1 MVAIARRR
9 TARLFL
15 CVLAFVV
22 CAGGCLA
29 AGGLTAVADA
39 DTGNPLLYYGGPV
52 EHSVTTVLV
61 DWGAGVNPIFTNATT
76 GDPGLLKYFA
86 SQSGDTDDNGGV
98 LAQYMDSSGMNAAN
112 QESYAGQFQ
121 IAPTVPG
128 TTVSDAQVASQLVS
142 QIGSGALPAPAGNGL
157 SSVYLVLFPPGT
169 TICDAQGC
177 SGQAFCSYH
186 GSTQMPNGTNV
197 IYDVLPDDTTGAMT
211 QGCGVESPLRNQTMY
226 LSHELAEAIADPLVD
241 GATSYGPPLAWYD
254 ANCPAA
260 NSACGEVADKC
271 NQQTT
276 VEGGWTVQLLW
287 SNLDGACVG
296 NESRYGTPSITLTP
310 PTGVAPGAPA
320 SFSAAAS
327 DPASNSAS
335 ASWDGQNYAIAP
347 GIASVTW
354 NWGDGTPATTGPTAV
369 HAFTSPGI
377 YDVSATATDN
387 LGFASTA
394 TEVVPVW
401 GPLGAPAAQT
411 GVAAGIGRT
420 SARLQGTV
428 DPAGLAVGYRFDFG
442 TASSSLTASTAV
454 ATGPSG
460 SRGSSAVPVAL
471 PLANLAPGT
480 RYFYR
485 LDVILGT
492 QTLPGAIESFTTTLK
507 AAGKGG
513 SVATV
518 AAAGKARKAKAA
530 KRRRKTTKKAA
541 KKSHVRTVVRRALV
555 AAPTAVRS
563 VSAVVVPGQ
572 RLATELRRGM
582 LVSFHCG
589 GCHVSLEAM
598 LALPG
603 RLGVASVPRVLASG
617 AGVSF
622 ARTGAGRAR
631 LQFSASARAWLA
643 TRRSASFTVSAF
655 SR

>member
-15 CVLAFVV
+15 CVLAFVL

-52 EHSVTTVLV
+52 EHSVNMVLV
-61 DWGAGVNPIFTNATT
+61 DWGAAVNPIFTNATT

-86 SQSGDTDDNGGV
+86 SQSGNTDDNGGV
-98 LAQYMDSSGMNAAN
+98 LAQYMDSSGTNAAN

-121 IAPTVPG
+121 ISPTVAG

-142 QIGSGALPAPAGNGL
+142 QIGSGALPTPAGDGL

-211 QGCGVESPLRNQTMY
+211 QGCGVQSPLRNQTMY

-254 ANCPAA
+254 ANCPNA

-276 VEGGWTVQLLW
+276 VEDGWTVQLLW
-287 SNLDGACVG
+287 SNLDGSCVG
-296 NESRYGTPSITLTP
+296 TESRYGTPSVAFTP
-310 PTGVAPGAPA
+310 PAGVTPNAPV
-320 SFSAAAS
+320 SFSATAS
-327 DPASNSAS
+327 DPASNSTS
-335 ASWDGQNYAIAP
+335 ASWNGQTYAVAS

-354 NWGDGTPATTGPTAV
+354 NWGDGTPATTGPSAV
-369 HAFTSPGI
+369 HTFSSPGI
-377 YDVSATATDN
+377 YNVMVTATDN
-387 LGFASTA
+387 LGFSSTA
-394 TEVVPVW
+394 TQAVPVW
-401 GPLGAPAAQT
+401 GPLGPPAAQT

-420 SARLQGTV
+420 SAKLEGTV
-428 DPAGLAVGYRFDFG
+428 DAAGLAVGYRFDYG
-442 TASSSLTASTAV
+442 TASSDLSASTAAV
-454 ATGPSG
+454 AGLS
-460 SRGSSAVPVAL
+460 GSSAVPVATS
-471 PLANLAPGT
+471 LANLTPGK

-485 LDVILGT
+485 LDLVLGS
-492 QTLPGAIESFTTTLK
+492 QTLPGAIESFTTAVK
-507 AAGKGG
+507 AVGKGN

-518 AAAGKARKAKAA
+518 AAAGKSRKHHRKAS
-530 KRRRKTTKKAA
+530 KKSA
-541 KKSHVRTVVRRALV
+541 KKSHATTVVRRALV
-555 AAPTAVRS
+555 VAPAAPVQIVTAR
-563 VSAVVVPGQ
+563 VVPGQ
-572 RLATELRRGM
+572 RLATELRRGL
-582 LVSFHCG
+582 LVSFRCDG
-589 GCHVSLEAM
+589 RCRVNLEAM

-603 RLGVASVPRVLASG
+603 RQGVASAARVLASG
-617 AGVSF
+617 AGVSV
-622 ARTGAGRAR
+622 RSSGTGRAR
-631 LQFSASARAWLA
+631 LRFSASARAWLA
-643 TRRSASFTVSAF
+643 TRGSANFAVSAF
-655 SR
+655 AG